1 MLLRRKVPKVTSL
14 RARPHAR
21 VRESAHLTDTVR
33 EPAIEERLIGWPAAI
48 IYMTK
53 HRDPDILAETGRRSL
68 TISVR
73 ELANALHAALSES
86 EDAEVMGGAEGRA
99 TLIDGRFD
107 LICVASRVVRNLE
120 GG

>member
-48 IYMTK
+48 IYLTK
-53 HRDPDILAETGRRSL
+53 QPPDTHRPGYEPDEIEVTDAMIAAGVDALVSARADLWGDAPDL
-68 TISVR
+68 VR
-73 ELANALHAALSES
+73 DVLLAALQAARSAPAPE
-86 EDAEVMGGAEGRA
+86 
-99 TLIDGRFD
+99 
-107 LICVASRVVRNLE
+107 
-120 GG
+120 